1 MEMFL
6 VCECVCYPV
15 LRLDLFAFRSRFCFD
30 GEIVSVYC
38 AHTEKSK
45 LNQNKTDIVKKKMGG
60 GFAANS
66 VEKA

>member
-6 VCECVCYPV
+6 VCVLSCMKV

-38 AHTEKSK
+38 VHTEKSK
-45 LNQNKTDIVKKKMGG
+45 LNQNKTDIVKKKKKW
-60 GFAANS
+60 
-66 VEKA
+66 VVVLLPIL